1 MSNELTTYDSDD
13 GWGDAAEEANERIIR
28 GTFLKFADWRWT
40 AGQEG
45 RLIPEGTKM
54 AAMGTA
60 AAWVRW
66 EGGKPV
72 EYIVRKAGERLAERE
87 ELSHT
92 DEMGWEAGP
101 DNKPRDPWQNTR
113 FVYMVDPATAEE
125 FTFSTSSM
133 GGIAAV
139 SGLGGPIQR
148 MRMARPGAVPIVE
161 LRSQDMKTKFGKKS
175 KPWLK
180 IVDWV
185 GGKPQEPQ
193 LKQIEHT
200 PTADAGSP
208 ELQRAI
214 AEERAQRQHDER
226 NPPPARA
233 ATRGDMQDDIPF

>member
-1 MSNELTTYDSDD
+1 MSNDLTTTSTDD
-13 GWGDAAEEANERIIR
+13 GWEDAAHEADERILR

-40 AGQEG
+40 AGQDG
-45 RLIPEGTKM
+45 RLMPEGTKL

-72 EYIVRKAGERLAERE
+72 EYIVRKVGERLAERD

-92 DEMGWEAGP
+92 NEMGWEAGP
-101 DNKPRDPWQNTR
+101 DGKPRDPWQNTR
-113 FVYMVDPATAEE
+113 FVYFVDPATAEE
-125 FTFSTSSM
+125 FTYSTSSM

-148 MRMARPGAVPIVE
+148 MRMARPGAVPVVE

-185 GGKPQEPQ
+185 GGKVAEPQ
-193 LKQIEHT
+193 PRQIEH
-200 PTADAGSP
+200 SP
-208 ELQRAI
+208 AKE
-214 AEERAQRQHDER
+214 
-226 NPPPARA
+226 PA
-233 ATRGDMQDDIPF
+233 RGDMSDEIPF